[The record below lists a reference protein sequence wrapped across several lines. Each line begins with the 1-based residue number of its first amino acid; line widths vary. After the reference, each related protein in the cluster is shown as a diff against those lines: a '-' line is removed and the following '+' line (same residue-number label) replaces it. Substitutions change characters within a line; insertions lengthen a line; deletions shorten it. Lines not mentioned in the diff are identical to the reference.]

1 MDLKKNYIGKALF
14 VGGVSL
20 TLCGQALMLSTP
32 IMNNI
37 VSVAHADQVAPT
49 TTNIEIHKTMYDKA
63 DASFFEQEQNKIK
76 NDGTQKESTFNNKLF
91 HYNPTTMGKV
101 EFTLYDIT
109 DQINK
114 VYADGKGL
122 TGFTAGQSKEAQGR
136 VAEISK
142 DIDANGAK
150 SKFLTGATVVGTKAI
165 DGSGNVRFEN
175 VKAYDASKPQKYHY
189 YAAVE
194 TKTPKGFVVAKA
206 KPIVFVNPYTNPN
219 GDGFLSTT
227 YLYPKN
233 NTQKLHFDL
242 TKFAIWNKPK
252 NSQPEEKKELEGA
265 KFQLYRGKP
274 GSGTKV
280 GGVLTTDKNGK
291 VTANNLIMG
300 DYYFVELESSVATDN
315 PEATTQAKVSI
326 SPIAKNDKNNKLTFS
341 IGENGIEPN
350 KLQGS
355 LVDYGSPTITKE
367 LTNGVGEHKSLHIGD
382 LAHFK
387 SNVDVPANIMGSD
400 WKVDATGQ
408 EAKSLPYSVFYT
420 RDIPQLHLKDVPA
433 ERHLVI
439 KTSDNKTTLK
449 EGTDYQVITGKN
461 QWFVNYVVKGVS
473 AGDKAKL
480 DAAAKTGDNDKI
492 KAAINSVKSGSVS
505 DTVAKEAGKHLNY
518 DYDEVVMTDSPMD
531 TDIVNDI
538 YLIWDDGSGLR
549 EIKRTDKT
557 ITYGVHFVKES
568 SGFMGTGIAAQK
580 LQGAK
585 FVVQDKRTG
594 KWFNGWKDVKSTTTG
609 EKQAQWVDNYKDVK
623 EGVLTSD
630 KDGKFSLQGFTEGD
644 YKLREIKAPT
654 GYQLM
659 EETQDFQIGPNTDKK
674 TLATPIVVKNNEKT
688 TMPLTGSQQLL
699 LEVVGGVLTV
709 TVLGGAGY
717 LVYKKKNA

>member
-1 MDLKKNYIGKALF
+1 MDLKKNYLGKALF

-37 VSVAHADQVAPT
+37 VSVVHADQVAPA

-91 HYNPTTMGKV
+91 HYNPSTMGKV

-142 DIDANGAK
+142 DIEANGAK

-206 KPIVFVNPYTNPN
+206 KPLVFVNPYTNPN
-219 GDGFLSTT
+219 GNGFLSTT

-242 TKFAIWNKPK
+242 TKFAIWYESKDSKPA
-252 NSQPEEKKELEGA
+252 EKKELEGA

-315 PEATTQAKVSI
+315 PEAEAQAKVAI

-355 LVDYGSPTITKE
+355 LVDYGTPNITKE

-387 SNVDVPANIMGSD
+387 SKVNVPANIMGSD

-473 AGDKAKL
+473 AEDKAKL

-549 EIKRTDKT
+549 ELKRTDKT

-594 KWFNGWKDVKSTTTG
+594 KWFNGWKGAKSTTTG

-674 TLATPIVVKNNEKT
+674 TLTTPIVVKNNEKT

-717 LVYKKKNA
+717 WAYKKKNA

>member
-37 VSVAHADQVAPT
+37 VSIAHADQVAPT

-473 AGDKAKL
+473 AEDKAKV

-674 TLATPIVVKNNEKT
+674 TLTTPIVVKNNEKT

>member
-76 NDGTQKESTFNNKLF
+76 NDGTQKDSTFNNKLF

-142 DIDANGAK
+142 DIEANGDK

-594 KWFNGWKDVKSTTTG
+594 KWFNGWKDAKSTTTG

-674 TLATPIVVKNNEKT
+674 TLTTPIVVKNNEKT

>member
-14 VGGVSL
+14 VGGVNL

-473 AGDKAKL
+473 AEDKAKV

-674 TLATPIVVKNNEKT
+674 TLTTPIVVKNNEKT

>member
-400 WKVDATGQ
+400 WTVDATGQ

-473 AGDKAKL
+473 AEDKAKV

-674 TLATPIVVKNNEKT
+674 TLTTPIVVKNNEKT

>member
-473 AGDKAKL
+473 AEDKAKV

-609 EKQAQWVDNYKDVK
+609 EKQAQWGDNYKDVK

-674 TLATPIVVKNNEKT
+674 TLTTPIVVKNNEKT

>member
-473 AGDKAKL
+473 AEDKAKV

-585 FVVQDKRTG
+585 FVVQVKRTG

-674 TLATPIVVKNNEKT
+674 TLTTPIVVKNNEKT

>member
-1 MDLKKNYIGKALF
+1 MDLKKNYLGKALF
-14 VGGVSL
+14 VGGVGL

-32 IMNNI
+32 IMNNV
-37 VSVAHADQVAPT
+37 VSVVHADQVAPT

-91 HYNPTTMGKV
+91 HYNPSTMGKV

-142 DIDANGAK
+142 DIEANGVK

-473 AGDKAKL
+473 AEDKAKV

-674 TLATPIVVKNNEKT
+674 TLTTPIVVKNNEKT

>member
-63 DASFFEQEQNKIK
+63 DANFFEQEQNKIK
-76 NDGTQKESTFNNKLF
+76 NDGTQKDSTFNNKLF

-142 DIDANGAK
+142 DIEANGDK

-594 KWFNGWKDVKSTTTG
+594 KWFNGWKDAKSTTTG

-674 TLATPIVVKNNEKT
+674 TLTTPIVVKNNEKT

>member
-473 AGDKAKL
+473 AEDKAKV

-549 EIKRTDKT
+549 EIKRTDKS

-674 TLATPIVVKNNEKT
+674 TLTTPIVVKNNEKT

>member
-1 MDLKKNYIGKALF
+1 MDLKKNYLGKALF

-37 VSVAHADQVAPT
+37 VSVVHADQVAPA

-91 HYNPTTMGKV
+91 HYNPSTMGKV

-142 DIDANGAK
+142 DIEANGAK

-420 RDIPQLHLKDVPA
+420 RDIQ
-433 ERHLVI
+433 
-439 KTSDNKTTLK
+439 
-449 EGTDYQVITGKN
+449 
-461 QWFVNYVVKGVS
+461 
-473 AGDKAKL
+473 
-480 DAAAKTGDNDKI
+480 
-492 KAAINSVKSGSVS
+492 
-505 DTVAKEAGKHLNY
+505 
-518 DYDEVVMTDSPMD
+518 M
-531 TDIVNDI
+531 
-538 YLIWDDGSGLR
+538 
-549 EIKRTDKT
+549 
-557 ITYGVHFVKES
+557 
-568 SGFMGTGIAAQK
+568 
-580 LQGAK
+580 
-585 FVVQDKRTG
+585 
-594 KWFNGWKDVKSTTTG
+594 
-609 EKQAQWVDNYKDVK
+609 
-623 EGVLTSD
+623 
-630 KDGKFSLQGFTEGD
+630 
-644 YKLREIKAPT
+644 
-654 GYQLM
+654 
-659 EETQDFQIGPNTDKK
+659 
-674 TLATPIVVKNNEKT
+674 
-688 TMPLTGSQQLL
+688 
-699 LEVVGGVLTV
+699 
-709 TVLGGAGY
+709 
-717 LVYKKKNA
+717 

>member
-175 VKAYDASKPQKYHY
+175 VKAYDTSKPQKYHY

-473 AGDKAKL
+473 AEDKAKV

-674 TLATPIVVKNNEKT
+674 TLTTPIVVKNNEKT

>member
-20 TLCGQALMLSTP
+20 TLCGQALMLTTP
-32 IMNNI
+32 VMNNI

-76 NDGTQKESTFNNKLF
+76 NDGTQKDSTFNNKLF

-473 AGDKAKL
+473 AEDKAKV

-492 KAAINSVKSGSVS
+492 KTAINSVKSGSVS

-518 DYDEVVMTDSPMD
+518 DYDEVVTTDSPMD

-538 YLIWDDGSGLR
+538 YLIWDDGSGPR
-549 EIKRTDKT
+549 EIKRSDKT

-568 SGFMGTGIAAQK
+568 SGFMGTGIATQK

-594 KWFNGWKDVKSTTTG
+594 KWFNGWKDAKSTTTG

-674 TLATPIVVKNNEKT
+674 TLTTPIVVKNNEKT

>member
-280 GGVLTTDKNGK
+280 GGVLTTDKNAK
-291 VTANNLIMG
+291 VTANNLIVG

-473 AGDKAKL
+473 AEDKAKV

-674 TLATPIVVKNNEKT
+674 TLTTPIVVKNNEKT

>member
-76 NDGTQKESTFNNKLF
+76 NDGTQKDSTFNNKLF

-142 DIDANGAK
+142 DIEANGDK

-473 AGDKAKL
+473 AEDKAKV

-674 TLATPIVVKNNEKT
+674 TLTTPIVVKNNEKT

>member
-32 IMNNI
+32 VMNNI

-63 DASFFEQEQNKIK
+63 DANFFEQEQNKIK
-76 NDGTQKESTFNNKLF
+76 NDGTQKDSTFNNKLF

-194 TKTPKGFVVAKA
+194 TKTPKGFVVSKA

-291 VTANNLIMG
+291 VTADNLIMG

-387 SNVDVPANIMGSD
+387 SRVDVPANIMGSD

-473 AGDKAKL
+473 AEDKAKL

-594 KWFNGWKDVKSTTTG
+594 KWFNG
-609 EKQAQWVDNYKDVK
+609 
-623 EGVLTSD
+623 
-630 KDGKFSLQGFTEGD
+630 
-644 YKLREIKAPT
+644 
-654 GYQLM
+654 
-659 EETQDFQIGPNTDKK
+659 
-674 TLATPIVVKNNEKT
+674 
-688 TMPLTGSQQLL
+688 
-699 LEVVGGVLTV
+699 
-709 TVLGGAGY
+709 
-717 LVYKKKNA
+717 

>member
-1 MDLKKNYIGKALF
+1 MDLKKNYLGKALF

-37 VSVAHADQVAPT
+37 VSVVHADQVAPA

-91 HYNPTTMGKV
+91 HYNPSTMGKV

-142 DIDANGAK
+142 DIEANGAK

-473 AGDKAKL
+473 AEDKAKV

-659 EETQDFQIGPNTDKK
+659 
-674 TLATPIVVKNNEKT
+674 
-688 TMPLTGSQQLL
+688 
-699 LEVVGGVLTV
+699 
-709 TVLGGAGY
+709 
-717 LVYKKKNA
+717 

>member
-63 DASFFEQEQNKIK
+63 DANFFEQEQNKIK
-76 NDGTQKESTFNNKLF
+76 NDGTQKDSTFNNKLF

-387 SNVDVPANIMGSD
+387 SRVDVPANIMGSD

-473 AGDKAKL
+473 AEDKAKV

-674 TLATPIVVKNNEKT
+674 TLTTPIVVKNNEKT

>member
-473 AGDKAKL
+473 AEDKAKV

-674 TLATPIVVKNNEKT
+674 TLATPIVVKNNENT

>member
-473 AGDKAKL
+473 AEDKAKL

-674 TLATPIVVKNNEKT
+674 TLTTPIVVKNNEKT

>member
-326 SPIAKNDKNNKLTFS
+326 SPIAKNDKNNNLTFS

-473 AGDKAKL
+473 AEDKAKV

-674 TLATPIVVKNNEKT
+674 TLTTPIVVKNNEKT

>member
-32 IMNNI
+32 VMNNI

-63 DASFFEQEQNKIK
+63 DANFFEQEQNKIK
-76 NDGTQKESTFNNKLF
+76 NDGTQKDSTFNNKLF

-194 TKTPKGFVVAKA
+194 TKTPKGFVVSKA

-291 VTANNLIMG
+291 VTADNLIMG

-387 SNVDVPANIMGSD
+387 SRVDV
-400 WKVDATGQ
+400 
-408 EAKSLPYSVFYT
+408 
-420 RDIPQLHLKDVPA
+420 
-433 ERHLVI
+433 
-439 KTSDNKTTLK
+439 
-449 EGTDYQVITGKN
+449 
-461 QWFVNYVVKGVS
+461 
-473 AGDKAKL
+473 
-480 DAAAKTGDNDKI
+480 
-492 KAAINSVKSGSVS
+492 
-505 DTVAKEAGKHLNY
+505 
-518 DYDEVVMTDSPMD
+518 
-531 TDIVNDI
+531 
-538 YLIWDDGSGLR
+538 
-549 EIKRTDKT
+549 
-557 ITYGVHFVKES
+557 
-568 SGFMGTGIAAQK
+568 
-580 LQGAK
+580 
-585 FVVQDKRTG
+585 
-594 KWFNGWKDVKSTTTG
+594 
-609 EKQAQWVDNYKDVK
+609 
-623 EGVLTSD
+623 
-630 KDGKFSLQGFTEGD
+630 
-644 YKLREIKAPT
+644 
-654 GYQLM
+654 
-659 EETQDFQIGPNTDKK
+659 
-674 TLATPIVVKNNEKT
+674 
-688 TMPLTGSQQLL
+688 
-699 LEVVGGVLTV
+699 
-709 TVLGGAGY
+709 
-717 LVYKKKNA
+717 

>member
-473 AGDKAKL
+473 AEDKAKV

-594 KWFNGWKDVKSTTTG
+594 KWFNGWKDVKSTNTG

-674 TLATPIVVKNNEKT
+674 TLTTPIVVKNNEKT

>member
-32 IMNNI
+32 VMNNI

-63 DASFFEQEQNKIK
+63 DANFFEQEQNKIK
-76 NDGTQKESTFNNKLF
+76 NDGTQKDSTFNNKLF

-291 VTANNLIMG
+291 VTADNLIMG

-387 SNVDVPANIMGSD
+387 SRVDVPANIMGSD

-408 EAKSLPYSVFYT
+408 EDKSLPYSVFYT

-473 AGDKAKL
+473 AEDKAKL

-594 KWFNGWKDVKSTTTG
+594 KWFNGWKDAKSTTTG
-609 EKQAQWVDNYKDVK
+609 KKQAQWVDNYKDVK

-717 LVYKKKNA
+717 WAYKKKNA

>member
-76 NDGTQKESTFNNKLF
+76 NDGTQKDSTFNNKLF

-473 AGDKAKL
+473 AEDKAKV

-674 TLATPIVVKNNEKT
+674 TLTTPIVVKNNEKT

>member
-37 VSVAHADQVAPT
+37 VSIAHADQVAPT

-473 AGDKAKL
+473 AEDKAKV

-674 TLATPIVVKNNEKT
+674 TLTTPIVVKNNEKT

-717 LVYKKKNA
+717 WAYKKKNA

>member
-63 DASFFEQEQNKIK
+63 DASFFEQEQNKVK
-76 NDGTQKESTFNNKLF
+76 NDGTQKDSTFNNKLF

-473 AGDKAKL
+473 AEDKAKV

-674 TLATPIVVKNNEKT
+674 TLTTPIVVKNNEKT